1 MSSCRHLVWIAICCA
16 GCASANAPGNSGPVD
31 APRQQGGGD
40 GPGPDAPSRVNPDA
54 PVGPLPDAPVSGG
67 CTSPSSGVLATWSF
81 SGQTGNEAT
90 VAASSSASGVTAG
103 NVARSSGLT
112 ATTGSGSINSSNWPL
127 TAQLDPT
134 RYYTLTIAPPAGC
147 ALDLT
152 SAAVD
157 AKASASGP
165 AMAAIATSADS
176 YTQTSAVTTS
186 APSTPALAVS
196 GATGMVEVRIYGF
209 SASST
214 SGTLRLQTTLT
225 LSGAVH

>member
-1 MSSCRHLVWIAICCA
+1 MSSCRRLVWIATCCA
-16 GCASANAPGNSGPVD
+16 GCASAGAPGNSGPID
-31 APRQQGGGD
+31 APRQQGPD
-40 GPGPDAPSRVNPDA
+40 GPGADAPSRVNPDA
-54 PVGPLPDAPVSGG
+54 PVGPLPDAPASGS

-81 SGQTGNEAT
+81 AGQAGNEAT

-103 NVARSSGLT
+103 SIARSSGLT
-112 ATTGSGSINSSNWPL
+112 AVSGATSINSSNWPL
-127 TAQLDPT
+127 GAQLDLT

-165 AMAAIATSADS
+165 AMAAIATSADN

-196 GATGMVEVRIYGF
+196 GATAMIEVRIYGF
-209 SASST
+209 SAGSA
-214 SGTLRLQTTLT
+214 SGTLRVQNTLT